1 MTHSPTTD
9 SRAVLTA
16 MYTAE
21 ARYLA
26 AGGPGTASF
35 DLLAPCFGPDV
46 ILHQAAGL
54 PYGGVWRGQTSAW
67 SGSSG
72 R

>member
-16 MYTAE
+16 LYTAE

-35 DLLAPCFGPDV
+35 GLLAPCFAPDV
-46 ILHQAAGL
+46 VLHQAAGL
-54 PYGGVWRGQTSAW
+54 PYGESGAGTSAW
-67 SGSSG
+67 SGSSA